1 MRAYVHHVHVD
12 DVGLR
17 SHHEH
22 LHVTVHVMHLLAFE
36 TGESVVGKFAVM
48 MIEGIW
54 SMHEGHAVAV
64 LHNPMLQGHNVMLEL
79 VARDHIIVMVVEHH
93 MVSGVMDKDVM
104 VEGHV
109 VHDSMVPMCVVPVN
123 VAKYGIVHVVVIES
137 VGRIH
142 VFHFMASN
150 KTAAIEAAVSEVRL
164 VEDSV
169 DEVAL
174 VEFSMHWEVFVP
186 FEVTVFEGDVLEVHH
201 MKMHVGEVD
210 ILKNDVLNKF
220 VVHVHILEGLIEDV
234 VSLHDHW
241 HMSCWHHNYLGKGKR
256 KCVCYCDIQ

>member
-1 MRAYVHHVHVD
+1 
-12 DVGLR
+12 
-17 SHHEH
+17 
-22 LHVTVHVMHLLAFE
+22 
-36 TGESVVGKFAVM
+36 
-48 MIEGIW
+48 
-54 SMHEGHAVAV
+54 
-64 LHNPMLQGHNVMLEL
+64 MLEL

-93 MVSGVMDKDVM
+93 MVGHVVHENVV

-109 VHDSMVPMCVVPVN
+109 VHHSMVPVCLVPVN
-123 VAKYGIVHVVVIES
+123 VTKHGIVHVGVGES
-137 VGRIH
+137 YSGIH
-142 VFHFMASN
+142 VLHFVASHEMAVE
-150 KTAAIEAAVSEVRL
+150 EAAVSEVRL

-210 ILKNDVLNKF
+210 ILKNDVLNTF
-220 VVHVHILEGLIEDV
+220 VVHVHVLEGLIEDV

-241 HMSCWHHNYLGKGKR
+241 HMSCWHHNYLGNGK
-256 KCVCYCDIQ
+256 KKKILLVCLSMCYSVMSIGWMPMYLSTF